1 MDRSHVLNV
10 VLKHF
15 RANVDLPDDFQVD
28 PSRSMLEQG
37 AQSLDLLEIV
47 SGAMRE
53 LKIRVPRTSL
63 RDLKNIDELVD
74 VFYAQCLRDPSHSP
88 ENTVRAAGG
97 AS

>member
-10 VLKHF
+10 VIKHF
-15 RANVDLPDDFQVD
+15 RANVDLPSDFQVD

-47 SGAMRE
+47 AASMRE

-63 RDLKNIDELVD
+63 RHLKNVDELVD
-74 VFYAQCLRDPSHSP
+74 VFLAHCQNQAESAGPAVQSVDRPS
-88 ENTVRAAGG
+88 
-97 AS
+97 

>member
-10 VLKHF
+10 VIRHF
-15 RANVDLPDDFQVD
+15 RANVDLPDDFEVD
-28 PSRSMLEQG
+28 PARSMLEQG

-47 SGAMRE
+47 SASMRE

-74 VFYAQCLRDPSHSP
+74 VFFAHWQRDHPDSAGNAVQSVKSPS
-88 ENTVRAAGG
+88 
-97 AS
+97 